1 VKKPVVATPIQ
12 TERARL
18 ILQFAREA
26 RRAFQES
33 CDKTRLDRQK
43 SGGGAL
49 TMAEQDLLRAMLVF
63 AAAGLDSLVKQLIRD
78 ALRPLAARDRAVQV
92 ELETFAARQLRGD
105 VSADESEAASGR
117 KFLAHVLVASTPLL
131 GVTEQYI
138 TDLTGESMQS
148 AEQLFKAVKALGID
162 PPALDLDPV
171 ELKKI
176 FEARNQIIHE
186 MDIVLEAR
194 KKQARK
200 RRSRTVEQ
208 MTDGADYLLAVGD
221 RLITAVEEKLVTPGG
236 ATPEAPVLVEVLPKL
251 KKRTLA

>member
-1 VKKPVVATPIQ
+1 
-12 TERARL
+12 
-18 ILQFAREA
+18 
-26 RRAFQES
+26 
-33 CDKTRLDRQK
+33 
-43 SGGGAL
+43 
-49 TMAEQDLLRAMLVF
+49 M
-63 AAAGLDSLVKQLIRD
+63 
-78 ALRPLAARDRAVQV
+78 QV

-221 RLITAVEEKLVTPGG
+221 RLITREACMGVLCAARKNASLTRRRDA
-236 ATPEAPVLVEVLPKL
+236 ATF
-251 KKRTLA
+251 